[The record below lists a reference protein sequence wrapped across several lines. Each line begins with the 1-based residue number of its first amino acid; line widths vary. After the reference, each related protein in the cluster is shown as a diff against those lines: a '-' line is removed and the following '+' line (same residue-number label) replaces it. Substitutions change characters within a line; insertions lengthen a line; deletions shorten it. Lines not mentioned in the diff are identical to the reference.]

1 MHSRRAAAQLCF
13 QPRSSCFPIRL
24 GALQRNQGQIHCSE
38 GWRCSHTVLNEL
50 SEAAAVNGGCAAF
63 LISDL
68 V

>member
-24 GALQRNQGQIHCSE
+24 GALRRNQAQIHCSE
-38 GWRCSHTVLNEL
+38 GWRCSHTVIEL